1 MIKIP
6 MYRYLGTN
14 GIVTTP
20 TKIDGVYH
28 VKLFRLI
35 ADDNKILVNGDKK
48 VEQVLIPE
56 EDLSLWTE
64 KAK

>member
-1 MIKIP
+1 MKKIP

-20 TKIDGVYH
+20 TKIEGVYC
-28 VKLFRLI
+28 VKLIRLI
-35 ADDNKILVNGDKK
+35 ADDDKILVNGDYKID
-48 VEQVLIPE
+48 QILIPE
-56 EDLSLWTE
+56 EDLNLWTE